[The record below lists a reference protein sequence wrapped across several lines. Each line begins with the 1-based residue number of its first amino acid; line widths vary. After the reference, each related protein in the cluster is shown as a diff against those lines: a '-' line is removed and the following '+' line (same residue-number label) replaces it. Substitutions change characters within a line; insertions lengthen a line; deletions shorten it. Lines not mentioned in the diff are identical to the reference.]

1 MDERE
6 RLKIDTQPIRL
17 RIESEPYAK
26 FMGRKYSVVLD
37 VFDVKKKREFFIT
50 IEAQSLSQPI
60 YELKVTENNLKDLE
74 IWLSKESEDKY
85 AKYEIQLI

>member
-6 RLKIDTQPIRL
+6 RLKIDTKPIRL
-17 RIESEPYAK
+17 RIESEPYVK

-37 VFDVKKKREFFIT
+37 VFDVKKKREYFIV

-60 YELKVTENNLKDLE
+60 YELTVTEKNLRDIE

-85 AKYEIQLI
+85 AKYEIQLV

>member
-1 MDERE
+1 MIERE
-6 RLKIDTQPIRL
+6 RLKIDTQPKRL
-17 RIESEPYAK
+17 RIESDPYVK

-37 VFDVKKKREFFIT
+37 VFDVKKKREFFIV

-60 YELKVTENNLKDLE
+60 YELSVTEKKLKDLE
-74 IWLSKESEDKY
+74 IWLSKESDEKY

>member
-1 MDERE
+1 MQERE

-17 RIESEPYAK
+17 RIESEPYVK

-37 VFDVKKKREFFIT
+37 VFDVKKKREYFIV

-60 YELKVTENNLKDLE
+60 YQLSVTEKKLKDLE

-85 AKYEIQLI
+85 AKYEIQII